1 MTQNLVDRLKEAAAS
16 HPEAIAIQYKAGD
29 GWASVTYGEL
39 EKEIEAVSAY
49 IIKEGVRKDDKVAI
63 LLENRFEWPLI
74 FFAVLFAGGVMI
86 PINPEATFDEA
97 ENILK
102 DCGAKILFLSGSSGV
117 FHSSLLAKFHFG
129 RKVISVDSDHFKKA
143 LETEKHGK
151 EIKIEPSDLACIL
164 YTSGT
169 TDRPKGV
176 MLTHENFVA
185 NCDSIKG
192 SDFTRPGDSGLSV
205 LPLHHAYP
213 LTINMLYPLLY
224 GYRVIYPGGMR
235 PELIM
240 RAAAELKPTV
250 MIGVPQL
257 FSSLHAK
264 INEGLNKIPFSLRV
278 FLDLTLE
285 ALYEIRKRTGT
296 NLAPYLLKKLYAKFG
311 GSLRLFISGGAKL
324 DERTEK
330 DLFKYGFTV
339 IEGYGLTETSPLL
352 ALNPPR
358 RPKIGS
364 VGPPVPGVE
373 LKIVNKDEKGV
384 GEVIARGLNVMKG
397 YYKRDDLT
405 REAIKDGWFYTGDL
419 GYLDED
425 GYLFLTGRSKDVI
438 VLSSGLNIY
447 PDEIEEVYS
456 KRAPVKQMCVFEVPS
471 ARGDLVLWAVVVP
484 DVKYFRDR
492 GEVNLRG
499 VIKERFDNVSKSLP
513 PHKRLMGFF
522 VTLEELPHTLL
533 GKVKR
538 FLVKEMYTSKIIAQR
553 ERDSEPRVLTEED
566 NRLLESEAGKKVIK
580 YIRKQTGLKRPI
592 SPQDSLE
599 LDLGIDSLGRIEL
612 ASVLERMFGAEIKD
626 ELIGSTFTVKDLIT
640 AVEPLLTGGGAGI
653 SEKAEEEITTTAPES
668 WKDLLKTLPKKE
680 NLARIDLKPG
690 VGAWLAALVFN
701 LFAFLFFK
709 IFYGLKV
716 EGRENFPK
724 TGPCILYVNHT
735 SFFDGFLITASL
747 PGPTRL
753 DLFFIG
759 FRPYFNVPIVRS
771 LLKIGRIIPID
782 FATHFLEGLRSCY
795 YVLEN
800 GRVLC
805 IFPEGLR
812 TLDGSIGEFQKGFG
826 ILAKEAG
833 VKFLPAVLEGSFE
846 AWPRTNQFPK
856 RHPIK
861 VKFGKVLHPRELEEE
876 GLKMG
881 AKDSYE
887 AMCIAA
893 RKALVELKEEK

>member
-1 MTQNLVDRLKEAAAS
+1 MTQNLVDRLKESAAS
-16 HPEAIAIQYKAGD
+16 HPETIAIQYKAGD
-29 GWASVTYGEL
+29 GWISVTYGEL
-39 EKEIEAVSAY
+39 GKKIEAVSAY
-49 IIKEGVRKDDKVAI
+49 IMKEGVKKGDRVAI

-74 FFAVLFAGGVMI
+74 FFATLFAGGVTV
-86 PINPEATFDEA
+86 PINPEATFEEA

-102 DCGAKILFLSGSSGV
+102 DCSAKILFLSGSSGV

-129 RKVISVDSDHFKKA
+129 RKVISVDSDQFRKTP
-143 LETEKHGK
+143 ESEKHGK
-151 EIKIEPSDLACIL
+151 EIKIEPSDIACIL

-240 RAAAELKPTV
+240 RAAVELKPTV

-264 INEGLNKIPFSLRV
+264 INEGFGKIPFFLRV
-278 FLDLTLE
+278 FVDFVLDV
-285 ALYEIRKRTGT
+285 LYEIRKRTGT
-296 NLAPYLLKKLYAKFG
+296 NLAPHLLKGLYAKFG
-311 GSLRLFISGGAKL
+311 GDLRLFISGGAKL
-324 DERTEK
+324 DERIEK

-352 ALNPPR
+352 ALNPPK

-384 GEVIARGLNVMKG
+384 GEVIARGQNVMKG

-405 REAIKDGWFYTGDL
+405 KEVIKDGWFYTGDL

-456 KRAPVKQMCVFEVPS
+456 KRTPVKQICVFDVPS

-499 VIKERFDNVSKSLP
+499 VIKERFDNVSKTLP

-538 FLVKEMYTSKIIAQR
+538 FLVKEMYTSKIVAQR
-553 ERDSEPRVLTEED
+553 QRETEPKVLTEED
-566 NRLLESEAGKKVIK
+566 KRLLESEVGEKVIK
-580 YIRKQTGLKRPI
+580 YIRKQTGINGPI
-592 SPQDSLE
+592 YPQDSLE

-612 ASVLERMFGAEIKD
+612 ASVLEKMFGAEIRD
-626 ELIGSTFTVKDLIT
+626 DVVGGTFTIKDLIT
-640 AVEPLLTGGGAGI
+640 TLEPLLKGGAKI
-653 SEKAEEEITTTAPES
+653 SSKVEEEITTTAPES
-668 WKDLLKTLPKKE
+668 WKSLLSALPKKE
-680 NLARIDLKPG
+680 NLVRIDLKPG
-690 VGAWLAALVFN
+690 IGSWLAALVFN

-724 TGPCILYVNHT
+724 SGPCILYVNHT

-747 PGPTRL
+747 PGLTRL

-759 FRPYFNVPIVRS
+759 FRPYFNVPVVRS
-771 LLKIGRIIPID
+771 LLKIARIIPID

-800 GRVLC
+800 GKILC
-805 IFPEGLR
+805 IFPEGVR
-812 TLDGSIGEFQKGFG
+812 TLDGSVGQFQKGFG

-833 VKFLPAVLEGSFE
+833 VKFLPVVLEGSFE
-846 AWPRTNQFPK
+846 AWPRTSQFPK
-856 RHPIK
+856 FHPIK
-861 VKFGKVLHPRELEEE
+861 VKFGKVVEPRELEEE

-893 RKALVELKEEK
+893 RKILVELKEKT